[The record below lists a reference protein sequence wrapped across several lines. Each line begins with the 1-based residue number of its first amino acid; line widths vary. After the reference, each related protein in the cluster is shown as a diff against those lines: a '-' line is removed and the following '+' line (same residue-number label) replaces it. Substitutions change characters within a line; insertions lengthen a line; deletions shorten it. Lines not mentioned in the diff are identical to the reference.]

1 MVGVIGTNLSAV
13 DLLEGCIR
21 RAREMC
27 RHTYGVAPRVTV
39 DGRLDATLA
48 GVPEHIEYV
57 LYELLKN
64 ALRAV
69 AERAGYK
76 MRPYK
81 IVQQAIVRTPPASW
95 TATGVSDS
103 SSPPGCAG
111 AMRCSGRPRRAS
123 AASTRGP
130 WRRRRGSTTRRSG
143 SCRR

>member
-1 MVGVIGTNLSAV
+1 MVGVIGTNLSAA

-76 MRPYK
+76 MRPYP
-81 IVQQAIVRTPPASW
+81 IVQQAIVRLRPPL
-95 TATGVSDS
+95 G
-103 SSPPGCAG
+103 SPW
-111 AMRCSGRPRRAS
+111 MSG
-123 AASTRGP
+123 
-130 WRRRRGSTTRRSG
+130 
-143 SCRR
+143 